1 MATLK
6 DQGYLAMG
14 GQIID
19 ASIKQ
24 AVPKQRNSRQG
35 ERGDKGWRDA
45 GMLAG

>member
-1 MATLK
+1 
-6 DQGYLAMG
+6 MG

-19 ASIKQ
+19 ASIGGAQ
-24 AVPKQRNSRQG
+24 TAQQPQG